1 MYWVVA
7 FHLVPSR
14 PVLFPPDSVH
24 RIFFCI
30 SPLID
35 ETPPPQPL
43 PGGEWEEL
51 DILYPAHTSQPL
63 SPNVYARTIWV
74 KVTAGRGVGLGVV
87 SESELH
93 T

>member
-14 PVLFPPDSVH
+14 PVLFFSPDSVH

-35 ETPPPQPL
+35 ETPPQPL

-63 SPNVYARTIWV
+63 SPNAYARTIWV

-93 T
+93 A